1 MQKRGSRKQLVTHSD
16 SAGIIP
22 YPSVLKHRYDEGFI
36 LAEKTLAELLL
47 LRKVR
52 ELVIA
57 ALVSPPSLH
66 LFVVVE
72 EILAEFLL
80 LGRARVLV
88 IAVLALPPPPPPPPF
103 QHTHLPLF
111 AFVADCPHSQS
122 LRVCNNIYI
131 IIFTFLN
138 V

>member
-1 MQKRGSRKQLVTHSD
+1 MTHSD

-57 ALVSPPSLH
+57 ALVSPLSLH

-88 IAVLALPPPPPPPPF
+88 IAVLALPPPPPHPHPSNT
-103 QHTHLPLF
+103 HTSLF
-111 AFVADCPHSQS
+111 SLLLLIVPTLSLYVYAITYTLLFSHS
-122 LRVCNNIYI
+122 
-131 IIFTFLN
+131 
-138 V
+138 